1 MTNEQIEKI
10 NAIISEMNNQTP
22 NISRCL
28 YRAEVGVNAASAR
41 IKVAN
46 MPAPTAQINAE
57 TTSYGAVKHNN
68 NNYKT
73 PDVKSTI
80 RGPHRA

>member
-10 NAIISEMNNQTP
+10 NALISEMNNQTP
-22 NISRCL
+22 DISRCL
-28 YRAEVGVNAASAR
+28 YRAEVGVQTASAR

-46 MPAPTAQINAE
+46 MPAPAAQVNAE
-57 TTSYGAVKHNN
+57 TTSYGTVKQN
-68 NNYKT
+68 NNYKA
-73 PDVKSTI
+73 PDIKSTI